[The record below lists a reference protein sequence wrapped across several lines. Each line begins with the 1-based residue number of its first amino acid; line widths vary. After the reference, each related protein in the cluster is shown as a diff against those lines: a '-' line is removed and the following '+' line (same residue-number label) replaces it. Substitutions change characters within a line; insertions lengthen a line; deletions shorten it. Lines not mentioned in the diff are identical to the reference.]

1 MLCLYPVGLLI
12 GNEREVTAG
21 EYRRDNDKE
30 HHDKDDATLILAMV
44 RSFHR
49 AILCAQHSSFASASF
64 VIISGT

>member
-21 EYRRDNDKE
+21 EYRRDNDNE

-44 RSFHR
+44 RSF
-49 AILCAQHSSFASASF
+49 IEPSF
-64 VIISGT
+64 VLNIPASPLQVSL